1 MKIPSL
7 EDLMLED
14 DTAERPDIHKDEIV
28 CDCCERVLEQGES
41 VLDFKGV
48 VLCESCIDG
57 LMCEVR

>member
-1 MKIPSL
+1 
-7 EDLMLED
+7 MLED
-14 DTAERPDIHKDEIV
+14 DTAERPDIHKVEIV